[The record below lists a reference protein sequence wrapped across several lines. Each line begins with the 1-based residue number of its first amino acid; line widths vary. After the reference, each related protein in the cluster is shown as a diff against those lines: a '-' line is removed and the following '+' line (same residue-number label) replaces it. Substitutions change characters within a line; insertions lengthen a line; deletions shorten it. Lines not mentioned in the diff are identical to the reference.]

1 MFENL
6 QEKLQRAFK
15 TLRGQATLT
24 EENIDEALR
33 EIRLA
38 LLEADV
44 NFKVVKQLID
54 QIRVKAVGQDVL
66 TALSPGEQVI
76 KIVRDELV
84 EILGR
89 DTARMKFAS
98 QPPTVIL
105 MAGLQGS
112 GKTTTSGKLANWL
125 KNGGHRPLLV
135 SVDVYRPAAREQLK
149 VVAQAVKANIYEG
162 EVGEATPGPRDP
174 RAKEARRE
182 AINTGS
188 DVLIVDTAGRLHID
202 DQLMDEMQLLKRL
215 LNPQE
220 ILFVAD
226 AMTGQDAVNSADE
239 FHKKLSLTGVVLTKM
254 DGDARGGAALSIR
267 QVTGQPIKFIG
278 VGEKYDALEPFHP
291 DRIVSRILGMGD
303 ILSLIERAESQ
314 IDKKKAQEMATKA
327 LTGDG
332 FSLEDFRDQLR
343 QVKKMG
349 SMKSL
354 LGMLPSIGPFSGL
367 QKAADNVDEGQINR
381 VEAIINSMTTHERNH
396 HEVING
402 SRRKRI
408 ARGSGTTVQEVN
420 NLLRQ
425 YAQMKKM
432 FKQMGKTVAPRTG
445 LFHQLQGQPAHGVA
459 GIDFHHRLEPAI
471 ALGCAIDEG
480 VDANR
485 PDIAGA
491 LQFRFE
497 QRKDVAIEAL
507 EAARNVRRFAEQ
519 RGYVRRYAAAVVGRR
534 PVGPELSLAVI
545 DQAGVAAELQ
555 VARPHL
561 QLDGE
566 IQRALQPGFDDHLS
580 AILQGTGQPLLLC
593 RQHL

>member
-1 MFENL
+1 MPLQGSSLYQAVRLLKWHLTSMFENL

-15 TLRGQATLT
+15 SLRGQARLS
-24 EENIDEALR
+24 EENIAEALR

-44 NFKVVKQLID
+44 NFKVVKELID
-54 QIRVKAVGQDVL
+54 RIQAKAVGQEVL

-84 EILGR
+84 ETLGK
-89 DTARMKFAS
+89 DTARVKFAS
-98 QPPTVIL
+98 QPPTVVL

-112 GKTTTSGKLANWL
+112 GKTTTSGKLAHWL
-125 KNGGHRPLLV
+125 KAGGHRPLLV

-149 VVAQAVKANIYEG
+149 IVAQAVKAQIYEG
-162 EVGEATPGPRDP
+162 EVTEANTATVERLV
-174 RAKEARRE
+174 KEARRE
-182 AINTGS
+182 AIVSGC

-202 DQLMDEMQLLKRL
+202 DELMNEMQSLKKL
-215 LNPQE
+215 LNPSE

-226 AMTGQDAVNSADE
+226 AMTGQDAVRSADE

-349 SMKSL
+349 SIKSL
-354 LGMLPSIGPFSGL
+354 IGMMPSIGPFSGL
-367 QKAADNVDEGQINR
+367 QKAADNVDEKQINR

-408 ARGSGTTVQEVN
+408 ARGSGTSVQEVN

-432 FKQMGKTVAPRTG
+432 FKQMGKPSFARRM
-445 LFHQLQGQPAHGVA
+445 A
-459 GIDFHHRLEPAI
+459 GMKL
-471 ALGCAIDEG
+471 
-480 VDANR
+480 
-485 PDIAGA
+485 
-491 LQFRFE
+491 
-497 QRKDVAIEAL
+497 
-507 EAARNVRRFAEQ
+507 
-519 RGYVRRYAAAVVGRR
+519 
-534 PVGPELSLAVI
+534 
-545 DQAGVAAELQ
+545 
-555 VARPHL
+555 
-561 QLDGE
+561 
-566 IQRALQPGFDDHLS
+566 PGM
-580 AILQGTGQPLLLC
+580 
-593 RQHL
+593 

>member
-15 TLRGQATLT
+15 TLRGEAVLN
-24 EENIDEALR
+24 EENIDEALKQ
-33 EIRLA
+33 IRLA

-44 NFKVVKQLID
+44 NFKVVKDLID
-54 QIRVKAVGQDVL
+54 RIRAKAVGQQVM

-84 EILGR
+84 ETLGK
-89 DTARMKFAS
+89 DTAKLKFAS
-98 QPPTVIL
+98 QPPTVVL

-149 VVAQAVKANIYEG
+149 IVAQAIKANLYEG
-162 EVGEATPGPRDP
+162 QVGESNTATVERL
-174 RAKEARRE
+174 AKEARRE
-182 AINTGS
+182 AVISGC

-202 DQLMDEMQLLKRL
+202 DQLMDEMQSLKRM

-226 AMTGQDAVNSADE
+226 SMTGQDAVRSADE
-239 FHKKLSLTGVVLTKM
+239 FHKKLTLTGVILTKM

-303 ILSLIERAESQ
+303 ILSLIEKAESQ
-314 IDKKKAQEMATKA
+314 IDKKKAQELATKA

-343 QVKKMG
+343 QVRKMG
-349 SMKSL
+349 SLQSII
-354 LGMLPSIGPFSGL
+354 GMLPSVGAFAGM
-367 QKAADNVDEGQINR
+367 QKAADKVDEKQINR
-381 VEAIINSMTTHERNH
+381 VEAIINSMTGYERDH

-408 ARGSGTTVQEVN
+408 ARGSGTSVQEVN

-432 FKQMGKTVAPRTG
+432 FKQMGKPSFARRM
-445 LFHQLQGQPAHGVA
+445 A
-459 GIDFHHRLEPAI
+459 GMKL
-471 ALGCAIDEG
+471 
-480 VDANR
+480 
-485 PDIAGA
+485 
-491 LQFRFE
+491 
-497 QRKDVAIEAL
+497 
-507 EAARNVRRFAEQ
+507 
-519 RGYVRRYAAAVVGRR
+519 
-534 PVGPELSLAVI
+534 
-545 DQAGVAAELQ
+545 
-555 VARPHL
+555 
-561 QLDGE
+561 
-566 IQRALQPGFDDHLS
+566 PGM
-580 AILQGTGQPLLLC
+580 
-593 RQHL
+593 

>member
-15 TLRGQATLT
+15 SLRGQAKLS
-24 EENIDEALR
+24 EENIAEALR

-44 NFKVVKQLID
+44 NFKVVKDLID
-54 QIRVKAVGQDVL
+54 RIQAKAVGQEVL

-84 EILGR
+84 ETLGK

-98 QPPTVIL
+98 QPPTVVL

-149 VVAQAVKANIYEG
+149 VVAQAIKAQIYEG
-162 EVGEATPGPRDP
+162 EVGEANTATVERLV
-174 RAKEARRE
+174 KEASRE
-182 AINTGS
+182 AIVSGC

-202 DQLMDEMQLLKRL
+202 DQLMDEMQSLKKL
-215 LNPQE
+215 LNPSE

-239 FHKKLSLTGVVLTKM
+239 FHKKLSLTGIVLTKM

-291 DRIVSRILGMGD
+291 DRIVGRILGMGD
-303 ILSLIERAESQ
+303 VMTLIEKAQENVDQ
-314 IDKKKAQEMATKA
+314 KKAQEFAQKA
-327 LTGDG
+327 LGGDG

-343 QVKKMG
+343 QVKKLG
-349 SMKSL
+349 SMQSIMK
-354 LGMLPSIGPFSGL
+354 MLPSIGPFANM
-367 QKAADNVDEGQINR
+367 QKAADNVDESQITR
-381 VEAIINSMTTHERNH
+381 VEAIINSMTAKERHH
-396 HEVING
+396 HEIING

-408 ARGSGTTVQEVN
+408 ARGSGTSVQEVN
-420 NLLRQ
+420 QLLRQ
-425 YAQMKKM
+425 YAQMRKM
-432 FKQMGKTVAPRTG
+432 FKDMGKSSFSRK
-445 LFHQLQGQPAHGVA
+445 LA
-459 GIDFHHRLEPAI
+459 GMKL
-471 ALGCAIDEG
+471 
-480 VDANR
+480 
-485 PDIAGA
+485 
-491 LQFRFE
+491 
-497 QRKDVAIEAL
+497 
-507 EAARNVRRFAEQ
+507 
-519 RGYVRRYAAAVVGRR
+519 
-534 PVGPELSLAVI
+534 
-545 DQAGVAAELQ
+545 
-555 VARPHL
+555 
-561 QLDGE
+561 
-566 IQRALQPGFDDHLS
+566 PGMM
-580 AILQGTGQPLLLC
+580 
-593 RQHL
+593 R